1 MSNKRNWRA
10 DRASPPKT
18 CSCSSLLH
26 SLHHLFVSFSIVQVV
41 YKMPKARKSKR
52 PRNTEV
58 EDVFSVEKIVDKK
71 VDGGRVFYYL
81 KWRGYDE
88 SDNTWEPEENLDCPD
103 LIKEYERVNAN
114 SESGVQ
120 SSQKSASPSATQS
133 QSNGKPVSAK
143 KKAKTTGKSSNLKV
157 NPKVSVPDKEDELKG
172 GVKGDAIALPDIKTG
187 FARGL
192 EAETILGA
200 TEEGGQIM
208 FLIKWLASDKETI
221 TMWSW

>member
-1 MSNKRNWRA
+1 MGTRGEFGQ
-10 DRASPPKT
+10 T
-18 CSCSSLLH
+18 VQILL
-26 SLHHLFVSFSIVQVV
+26 
-41 YKMPKARKSKR
+41 KSTNVLT
-52 PRNTEV
+52 PT
-58 EDVFSVEKIVDKK
+58 
-71 VDGGRVFYYL
+71 
-81 KWRGYDE
+81 
-88 SDNTWEPEENLDCPD
+88 
-103 LIKEYERVNAN
+103 AN

-143 KKAKTTGKSSNLKV
+143 KKAKTTGTESSNLKV
-157 NPKVSVPDKEDELKG
+157 NPNVSIPDKEDELKG
-172 GVKGDAIALPDIKTG
+172 GVKGDAIALPDTCIKTG
-187 FARGL
+187 FERGL

>member
-1 MSNKRNWRA
+1 MGTRGEFGR
-10 DRASPPKT
+10 T
-18 CSCSSLLH
+18 VQILL
-26 SLHHLFVSFSIVQVV
+26 
-41 YKMPKARKSKR
+41 KSTNVLT
-52 PRNTEV
+52 PT
-58 EDVFSVEKIVDKK
+58 
-71 VDGGRVFYYL
+71 
-81 KWRGYDE
+81 
-88 SDNTWEPEENLDCPD
+88 
-103 LIKEYERVNAN
+103 AN

-208 FLIKWLASDKETI
+208 FLIKWKDLHSFDLVYASEANLKIPQQVIKFYESKLT
-221 TMWSW
+221 WHKNSPEVEP